1 MKEWVR
7 VSVRNIF
14 WYPLNSQAETD
25 SYLHQRSTNA
35 SGLLWPSHAFVILL
49 SLISTHTKH
58 IVFSANKLVYGQNIT
73 VYEVIMNLFG
83 WVIVFYEL
91 IYYEVM
97 VV

>member
-1 MKEWVR
+1 M
-7 VSVRNIF
+7 
-14 WYPLNSQAETD
+14 
-25 SYLHQRSTNA
+25 
-35 SGLLWPSHAFVILL
+35 ILL

-73 VYEVIMNLFG
+73 VYEVIINLFG